1 MPPVLSEKIAVV
13 PDGAAGS
20 FEVSDAGD
28 CNKYIVISARTLLA
42 AFKHFPDDFKQGIRI
57 PESGNF

>member
-1 MPPVLSEKIAVV
+1 MPPVLSGKIAVL

-20 FEVSDAGD
+20 FEVIDAGGY
-28 CNKYIVISARTLLA
+28 NKCIVISACTPLA
-42 AFKHFPDDFKQGIRI
+42 AFKHFPDYVKQDFRI